1 MTACGQPDCPNLS
14 DADAHA
20 AQDRLLQQIVASAA
34 PVSYYFERSEGNYLM
49 INCFGGDF
57 CGSLP
62 VMVQSADNHAEQL
75 LQKGGYRGAR
85 LLGLR
90 LHAETLGGQQVAV
103 YDGLEKIV
111 D

>member
-1 MTACGQPDCPNLS
+1 MKTWILFACLASMTACGQPDCPNLS
-14 DADAHA
+14 DADA
-20 AQDRLLQQIVASAA
+20 
-34 PVSYYFERSEGNYLM
+34 
-49 INCFGGDF
+49 
-57 CGSLP
+57 
-62 VMVQSADNHAEQL
+62 HAEQL